1 MLFIQL
7 FLTNRPAGYTLPATV
22 YGIFFSLCAGSIQ
35 TAISRFTAADPD
47 HAKRTLLSGFS
58 LSFSLKLT
66 RIMSLPIWHTSQN
79 GITYSFSL
87 PKNPQIHPGPGT
99 TSAVIQPVFSSN
111 SRSPTYPRRAQS
123 FILMTSF
130 CFRS

>member
-1 MLFIQL
+1 MIFVHTFFTFYTTFSHIFSVYLFTLKANAFHTTFSHQIGRQVKTCRPLLVYGTFYILALLIRL
-7 FLTNRPAGYTLPATV
+7 FL
-22 YGIFFSLCAGSIQ
+22 FFL
-35 TAISRFTAADPD
+35 
-47 HAKRTLLSGFS
+47 
-58 LSFSLKLT
+58 LKLT

-111 SRSPTYPRRAQS
+111 SRSPTYPGG
-123 FILMTSF
+123 
-130 CFRS
+130 RSPLY